1 MSQRALVTGCGGFLG
16 LELVRQLRA
25 RGDDVIGLARG
36 RYPEVEA
43 LGAHTAQVDL
53 ADPGVAAALP
63 GLLEGVDVV
72 YHTAARAGF
81 WGPRA
86 DFMAINVAATA
97 HLLAAA
103 RGAGV
108 ARFVYTSSPSATFG
122 GGDHCGATE
131 SDAPYPARFL
141 AVYPETKAQAERLVL
156 AAHGGSD
163 PGLRPLQTTALRPH
177 LIYGP
182 RDPHLIPRLL
192 ERARRGRLVRVG
204 DGQNRVGL
212 TYVDNA
218 AAAHVQANDA
228 LQAGRGCGGRAFF
241 ITDPEPVVLWEWI
254 ATLLAAVGAPPIRR
268 SVSLRSAQ
276 LVGGL
281 MEALWRALP
290 LPGEPP
296 MTRFVAAQLATSH
309 WYDLSGARTLA
320 GYDPPVRAA
329 DGFARLVA
337 SLQGVQSG

>member
-25 RGDDVIGLARG
+25 RGDEVIGLARG

-43 LGAHTAQVDL
+43 LGAQTAQVDL
-53 ADPGVAAALP
+53 TDPRVAAVLP

-81 WGPRA
+81 WGPRE
-86 DFMAINVAATA
+86 DFVAINVDATA
-97 HLLAAA
+97 RLLAAA
-103 RGAGV
+103 RQAGV
-108 ARFVYTSSPSATFG
+108 KRFVYTSSPSATFG

-131 SDAPYPARFL
+131 KDAPYPASFL
-141 AVYPETKAQAERLVL
+141 AVYPETKALAEQRVL
-156 AAHGGSD
+156 EAHGRAD
-163 PGLRPLQTTALRPH
+163 PGLRPMQTTALRPH

-212 TYVDNA
+212 TYVVNA
-218 AAAHVQANDA
+218 AAAHIQANDA
-228 LQAGRGCGGRAFF
+228 LEAGRGCGGRAFF
-241 ITDPEPVVLWEWI
+241 ITDPDPVVLWEWI
-254 ATLLAAVGAPPIRR
+254 STLLVEVGAPPIRR
-268 SVSLRSAQ
+268 SVSLRSAT
-276 LVGGL
+276 LVGGV
-281 MEALWRALP
+281 MELLWRVLP

-309 WYDLSGARTLA
+309 WYDLSGARELA
-320 GYDPPVRAA
+320 GYDPPVSGS

-337 SLQGVQSG
+337 SLRGTQHA